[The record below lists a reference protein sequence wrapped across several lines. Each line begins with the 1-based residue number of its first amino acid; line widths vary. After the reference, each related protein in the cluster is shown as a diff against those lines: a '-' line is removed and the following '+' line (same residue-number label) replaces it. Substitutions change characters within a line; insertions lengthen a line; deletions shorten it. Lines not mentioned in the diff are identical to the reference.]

1 MFHYSLFFI
10 IEYLFHEHGHLYTYD
25 FFAEK
30 VGFKL
35 GWGCFVFYPFFYI
48 IGGWNAVTLQDP
60 KTPNYILILYCVIF
74 VIGWILSRGA
84 NNQKY
89 YFKTNPKQAFLGIKP
104 IAIDNRILISGWW
117 GLSRHINY
125 LGEVI
130 MSTALALCSGF
141 TVFAWLYPLYY
152 IGLLVDRER
161 ADGERCLKKYGKYW
175 IEYRER
181 VPYRIIPYV
190 Y

>member
-1 MFHYSLFFI
+1 
-10 IEYLFHEHGHLYTYD
+10 
-25 FFAEK
+25 
-30 VGFKL
+30 
-35 GWGCFVFYPFFYI
+35 
-48 IGGWNAVTLQDP
+48 
-60 KTPNYILILYCVIF
+60 
-74 VIGWILSRGA
+74 
-84 NNQKY
+84 
-89 YFKTNPKQAFLGIKP
+89 
-104 IAIDNRILISGWW
+104 
-117 GLSRHINY
+117 
-125 LGEVI
+125 